1 MHCVYNPF
9 KLNGLCEECGG
20 SYDLTGDWLSIHL
33 WVQKHC
39 KKKKKPFTVIL
50 LSPHIQINLD
60 AFSRRSMVEA
70 QGSF

>member
-1 MHCVYNPF
+1 MTSQVSA
-9 KLNGLCEECGG
+9 KTL
-20 SYDLTGDWLSIHL
+20 
-33 WVQKHC
+33 QQ
-39 KKKKKPFTVIL
+39 KKKTFTVLL

>member
-1 MHCVYNPF
+1 MTSQVTDCPF
-9 KLNGLCEECGG
+9 TCECKN
-20 SYDLTGDWLSIHL
+20 TA
-33 WVQKHC
+33 K

-60 AFSRRSMVEA
+60 AFSRRSMGEA